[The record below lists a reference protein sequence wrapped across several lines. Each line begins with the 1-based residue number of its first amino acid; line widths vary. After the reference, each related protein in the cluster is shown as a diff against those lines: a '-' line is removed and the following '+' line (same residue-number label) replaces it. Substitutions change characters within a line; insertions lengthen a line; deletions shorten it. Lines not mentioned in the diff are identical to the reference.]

1 MANSPTTLPETPAKA
16 DPPASSSAPRPAVT
30 APPADGSHGEPRT
43 IRRSTWPWIWLAAL
57 VLIGAGLYL
66 IWRHYSPATA
76 ANASS
81 SATAKG
87 GAGSALIP
95 VVAARAH
102 TGDIGVYYTGLGSV
116 TPILTVTV
124 KSRVDGQLMSVRYK
138 ESDLVHKG
146 DLLAEIDSRPYQ
158 VQLTLAQGQLLK
170 DQAALANAKIDLA
183 RDQALFAK
191 KLIPEQQL
199 ATQETVVTQD
209 EGVVK
214 TDQGQVDSANLN
226 ISYCHITALITG
238 RVGLRLVDPGNM
250 VHASDPNGLVV
261 ITQMQPISVIFTISE
276 DELQVVLK
284 KMRAGQRLTVD
295 AYDRDMKT
303 KLAQGLLT
311 ALDNEIDP
319 TTGTLRLRATFDND
333 AGTMFPNQFVNVRL
347 LVEEKRGVTLIPTA
361 AVQRNAQA
369 TYVFV
374 VKPDQTVTSRPV
386 VIGATEGDESE
397 ITSGLTAGEV
407 AVMTGVDKIHEGSK
421 VGVQIASEK
430 SGVSAQPDGQRG
442 SQKGS
447 QKASP
452 RGR

>member
-1 MANSPTTLPETPAKA
+1 
-16 DPPASSSAPRPAVT
+16 
-30 APPADGSHGEPRT
+30 
-43 IRRSTWPWIWLAAL
+43 
-57 VLIGAGLYL
+57 
-66 IWRHYSPATA
+66 
-76 ANASS
+76 
-81 SATAKG
+81 
-87 GAGSALIP
+87 

-146 DLLAEIDSRPYQ
+146 ELLAEIDSRPYQ

-170 DQAALANAKIDLA
+170 DQATLANAKIDLA

-191 KLIPEQQL
+191 KLIPEQVL

-284 KMRAGQRLTVD
+284 KMRAGQKLTVD
-295 AYDRDMKT
+295 AFDRDMKT

-319 TTGTLRLRATFDND
+319 TTGTLRLRATFENE
-333 AGTMFPNQFVNVRL
+333 AGTMFPNQFINVRL
-347 LVEEKRGVTLIPTA
+347 LVEEKRGITLIPTA

-386 VIGATEGDESE
+386 AIGATEGDESE

-421 VGVQIASEK
+421 VDAQIPSEK
-430 SGVSAQPDGQRG
+430 SGVKAQPD

-447 QKASP
+447 QKGSP
-452 RGR
+452 KGR